1 VHLESLTSHLASG
14 EIYLLAHSDIT
25 PNQGIVKFYGF
36 GHKSENPDFKLVE
49 YVHILTSQGH
59 PEFDEP
65 TVTEL
70 IHQRNE
76 KNHINDTAYAGYFG
90 HRGKDHEH
98 EPISKH
104 GTGKRWGAD
113 YDGVLVIGKTFW
125 EIFGVDY
132 SEDERIAPKPKKH
145 GKHAGK
151 VIGEPK
157 KPSAKYLM
165 DANLLDTIRIQI

>member
-1 VHLESLTSHLASG
+1 VYLDSLADHFASG
-14 EIYLLAHSDIT
+14 DVYLLAHSDLT
-25 PNQGIVKFYGF
+25 PNQGIVKFYEF
-36 GHKSENPDFKLVE
+36 GRRSEDPDFKLAE

-65 TVTEL
+65 TTTEL

-76 KNHINDTAYAGYFG
+76 KNHINDTAFAGYFG
-90 HRGKDHEH
+90 NRGQDHEN
-98 EPISKH
+98 EPLSKH

-125 EIFGVDY
+125 EMFGVDY
-132 SEDERIAPKPKKH
+132 SEDERIVAKPKKH

-151 VIGEPK
+151 VVGEPK
-157 KPSAKYLM
+157 KPSAKFLM
-165 DANLLDTIRIQI
+165 DNHLVQAGQVVA